1 MFDTESA
8 LEQFSLLDD
17 FSTDAPVWRP
27 FAPDETQ
34 QHVDAETL

>member
-1 MFDTESA
+1 MFDIDTT

-27 FAPDETQ
+27 FSPAQAQE
-34 QHVDAETL
+34 HLDAEEV